1 MFKKVAL
8 NNKPKIRVTRV
19 VILKDISRRG
29 KFKLMKANVVMTP
42 VLIVYTVSFWIILS
56 VLYNNE

>member
-1 MFKKVAL
+1 M